1 MKIDRVRL
9 IESYR
14 HPTAPTNGI
23 VPFDYICCLA
33 FRMSS
38 KPNSIPQNIEI
49 YIDRF
54 KEETFTLPEPTEEIN
69 PNPTSPDTP
78 QISDPVPSSSV
89 RQPTLSSSQPCPD
102 SPPGP
107 PTPIHIP
114 CLPVPLHFILLKLK
128 ELLHPPDLK

>member
-1 MKIDRVRL
+1 MAAVSIVTNNFFALFFLEFHFCIECDYTHAKKSAFLSFFLKIK
-9 IESYR
+9 IS
-14 HPTAPTNGI
+14 PTCP
-23 VPFDYICCLA
+23 L
-33 FRMSS
+33 
-38 KPNSIPQNIEI
+38 
-49 YIDRF
+49 

-89 RQPTLSSSQPCPD
+89 TQPPSSSSQPCPD

-107 PTPIHIP
+107 PTPIHLP
-114 CLPVPLHFILLKLK
+114 CTPFPLHFILLKLK

>member
-54 KEETFTLPEPTEEIN
+54 KEETFTLHEPTEEIN

-89 RQPTLSSSQPCPD
+89 NQPRHLLNHV
-102 SPPGP
+102 
-107 PTPIHIP
+107 PIH
-114 CLPVPLHFILLKLK
+114 LPA
-128 ELLHPPDLK
+128 HPPQFTSPAYPSLFTSFFSNSKNCCILQT